1 MRPGTAGAPAMPLSR
16 FTAHVGP
23 CSRSGGIGDSGY
35 DLRMSSDPLKSALE
49 EIAAKLDP
57 DLLPLTQALSAD
69 EPVEEAWAAMLK
81 EILDEA

>member
-1 MRPGTAGAPAMPLSR
+1 MNSK
-16 FTAHVGP
+16 
-23 CSRSGGIGDSGY
+23 SGGPVGANLGPIGESGY

-49 EIAAKLDP
+49 EISAKLDP

-69 EPVEEAWAAMLK
+69 EPVEEVWEAMLK

>member
-1 MRPGTAGAPAMPLSR
+1 
-16 FTAHVGP
+16 
-23 CSRSGGIGDSGY
+23 
-35 DLRMSSDPLKSALE
+35 MSSDPLKSALE